1 MLSKINYPQLRKS
14 HQIAC
19 TDYDLFNT
27 FGNVFIIN
35 IRETLRT
42 YLIIG
47 IGLLALSSASIFIR
61 LADDIPSIVIAVY
74 RLTIAGVFLAGATL
88 KKGESLYSFDA
99 SRENRLILLAGVALA
114 LHFVFWIESLKLTT
128 IASSVALVYTLPIWT
143 ALFSRIFLK
152 ETLSQKQLIGVLSAV
167 SGAAI
172 IGFYGL
178 NSGESSFIGN
188 LLAVAG
194 GFMMAVNLT
203 IGRVLRRSKSTIA
216 YSGSVYLVAAFVV
229 FILTL
234 VFSKPLTGYSNQ
246 MYILLIMIGII
257 PQLIG
262 HTSFNWALK
271 QRSATSVSVFMLGE
285 PIGATLLGI
294 FILSE
299 IPVRGEIIGGLIL
312 LTGLY
317 LTSSNSGDQND

>member
-1 MLSKINYPQLRKS
+1 MLSKINYPQLRMS

-35 IRETLRT
+35 IKEALRT
-42 YLIIG
+42 HLIIG
-47 IGLLALSSASIFIR
+47 IGLLAISSSSILIR

-74 RLTIAGVFLAGATL
+74 RLTIAGMFLAGATL

-99 SRENRLILLAGVALA
+99 SKESRLILIAGVALA
-114 LHFVFWIESLKLTT
+114 LHFVFWIESLKLTS
-128 IASSVALVYTLPIWT
+128 IASSVALVYTLPIWA
-143 ALFSRIFLK
+143 ALISRIFLK
-152 ETLSQKQLIGVLSAV
+152 ETLTQKQLIGVLSAI

-178 NSGESSFIGN
+178 NSGDSSFIGN

-194 GFMMAVNLT
+194 GFMMAINLT

-216 YSGSVYLVAAFVV
+216 YSGSVYLIAAFVV

-294 FILSE
+294 FVLSE
-299 IPVRGEIIGGLIL
+299 IPVTGEIIGGLIL
-312 LTGLY
+312 LIGIY
-317 LTSSNSGDQND
+317 LTSSNNGDQND

>member
-1 MLSKINYPQLRKS
+1 MS

-27 FGNVFIIN
+27 FGHVFIIN
-35 IRETLRT
+35 IKEALRT

-47 IGLLALSSASIFIR
+47 IGLLAISSASVLIR
-61 LADDIPSIVIAVY
+61 LADNIPSIVIAVY

-99 SRENRLILLAGVALA
+99 SKENRLILLAGVALA
-114 LHFVFWIESLKLTT
+114 LHFVFWIESLKLTS

-143 ALFSRIFLK
+143 ALISRIFLK
-152 ETLSQKQLIGVLSAV
+152 ETLTQKQLIGVLITV

-203 IGRVLRRSKSTIA
+203 IGRVIRRSKSTIA
-216 YSGSVYLVAAFVV
+216 YSGSVYLIAAFVV

-299 IPVRGEIIGGLIL
+299 IPVTGEIIGGLIL
-312 LTGLY
+312 LTGIY
-317 LTSSNSGDQND
+317 FTSSNNGDQND

>member
-1 MLSKINYPQLRKS
+1 MS

-27 FGNVFIIN
+27 FGHVFIIN
-35 IRETLRT
+35 IKEALRT

-47 IGLLALSSASIFIR
+47 IGLLAISSASVLIR
-61 LADDIPSIVIAVY
+61 LADHIPSIVIAVY

-99 SRENRLILLAGVALA
+99 SKENRLILLAGVALA
-114 LHFVFWIESLKLTT
+114 LHFVFWIESLKLTS

-143 ALFSRIFLK
+143 ALISRIFLK
-152 ETLSQKQLIGVLSAV
+152 ETLTQKQLIGVLITV

-178 NSGESSFIGN
+178 NSGDSSFIGN

-203 IGRVLRRSKSTIA
+203 IGRVIRRSKSTIA
-216 YSGSVYLVAAFVV
+216 YSGSVYLIAAFIV

-299 IPVRGEIIGGLIL
+299 IPVTGEIIGGLIL
-312 LTGLY
+312 LTGIY
-317 LTSSNSGDQND
+317 FTSSNNGDQND